1 MIAALVAGGCGKAN
15 ATPSGPPALRPSE
28 VQVCRGFGNTL
39 LDGVTV
45 DPAKGRADYLELREE
60 PRLLDGMT
68 PPAAADGGVAPSP
81 AILGKTGRPCA
92 SASDKP
98 KCELALRAIR
108 SGQGFTSRSTGS
120 GMAPTTMVTYLV
132 ANFGDRFVVATTEDE
147 LRRLIAPFDTTNDV
161 ELVAGCGRMLKT
173 AAGWDVTRR
182 YTDTGDCHGGTSGWQ
197 RFGVSVDGVV
207 KLTEDHA
214 VHRPPT
220 CISGRRPD
228 GLVPCARNEGYG
240 SLADFFAQS
249 AHLEEASVVAFERL
263 ADELSMLG
271 APVELVDRARRS
283 RDDETRHAD
292 VMNGLA
298 RRLGIGPRELEIAP
312 MQTRSAFAIALENA
326 VEGCIRETYGA
337 LVAHYQSRAAESSE
351 VRDAMRAI
359 AEDETTHASL
369 AWDIAAWLEPR
380 LSNAERKQLHGARV
394 ECLRELS
401 LSLER
406 PPSEELLTGAGVPG
420 PREAKQLLAG
430 LAHTLA
436 PALQYTQPTS

>member
-1 MIAALVAGGCGKAN
+1 
-15 ATPSGPPALRPSE
+15 
-28 VQVCRGFGNTL
+28 
-39 LDGVTV
+39 
-45 DPAKGRADYLELREE
+45 
-60 PRLLDGMT
+60 
-68 PPAAADGGVAPSP
+68 
-81 AILGKTGRPCA
+81 
-92 SASDKP
+92 
-98 KCELALRAIR
+98 
-108 SGQGFTSRSTGS
+108 
-120 GMAPTTMVTYLV
+120 
-132 ANFGDRFVVATTEDE
+132 
-147 LRRLIAPFDTTNDV
+147 
-161 ELVAGCGRMLKT
+161 MLKT

-312 MQTRSAFAIALENA
+312 MRTRSAFAIALENA

-337 LVAHYQSRAAESSE
+337 LVAHYQSSAAESSE